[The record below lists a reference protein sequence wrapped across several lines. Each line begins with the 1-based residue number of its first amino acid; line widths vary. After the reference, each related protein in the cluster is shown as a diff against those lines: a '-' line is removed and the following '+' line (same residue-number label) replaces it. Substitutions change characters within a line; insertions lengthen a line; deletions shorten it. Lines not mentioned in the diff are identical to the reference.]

1 MRIGF
6 DLHGVLDKYPTK
18 FKAIIKLLE
27 KTDMQFVVVS
37 GPPREKVEEELTK
50 LGYDWS
56 EFFDIYSVV
65 DFLYNDGVEFD
76 ESDPD
81 NLWCDDNIWWDSKAR
96 ICQKY
101 DIDFLVDDSLKY
113 EPAFKLT
120 KSEFIHVSEI
130 VGKCKE

>member
-6 DLHGVLDKYPTK
+6 DLHGVLDSYPTK

-27 KTDMQFVVVS
+27 KTDITFAIVS
-37 GPPREKVEEELTK
+37 GPPREKIEEELTK
-50 LGYDWS
+50 LGFEWS
-56 EFFDIYSVV
+56 DFYDIYSVV
-65 DFLYNDGVEFD
+65 DYLYNDGVEFD
-76 ESDPD
+76 ETDPD

-96 ICQKY
+96 ICQQH

-113 EPAFKLT
+113 KPAFKLT